1 MSKIIAINSTRTFA
15 AMRAHRTMVA
25 KLLDSATNPVARA
38 ALAQALELYDVKL
51 AGAPVKPVH
60 QPADRK
66 SAAYRAHRTMLLGKL
81 PGIRGKA
88 RTAIKARIAHYEQLL
103 AA

>member
-38 ALAQALELYDVKL
+38 ALAQALELYDVEL
-51 AGAPVKPVH
+51 PVP
-60 QPADRK
+60 R
-66 SAAYRAHRTMLLGKL
+66 
-81 PGIRGKA
+81 
-88 RTAIKARIAHYEQLL
+88 
-103 AA
+103 